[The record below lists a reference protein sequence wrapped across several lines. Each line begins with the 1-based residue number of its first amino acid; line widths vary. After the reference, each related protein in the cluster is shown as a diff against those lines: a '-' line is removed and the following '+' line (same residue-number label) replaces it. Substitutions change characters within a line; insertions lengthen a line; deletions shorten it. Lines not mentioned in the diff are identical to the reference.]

1 MNIVEN
7 TKKVA
12 VGLSGGVDSSVSAY
26 LLKQEGYDVTGVYM
40 QCWDP
45 SYEGCTSDEDKKYA
59 VETAAKLGIKI
70 EILDFVKE
78 YKEKVITYFYDEY
91 SKGRTPNP
99 DVMCNKEI
107 KFGIFFDWAM
117 KNGFDFV
124 STGHYARIQ
133 NIEGIYRLLR
143 GVDQSKDQSYFL
155 YRLNQEQLSKI
166 LFPVGGMLK
175 SEIRKIAQEINLPTA
190 KRPDST
196 GICFIGEVDIK
207 DFLKKQIASKTGNVV
222 LKNGEVIGT
231 HEGAWYY
238 TIGQRRGFNVKKYQ
252 GTPLYV
258 ISKDVNKN
266 ELVVGV
272 EEDLY
277 LTNFNVDDVHW
288 IDNFNRDH
296 ISCDIRIRHLGE
308 IVSGEINLP
317 KVELHKPIFG
327 IAPGQ
332 SAVFY
337 ENDVVLGGAIIQ

>member
-59 VETAAKLGIKI
+59 VETAARLGIKI
-70 EILDFVKE
+70 EILDFVKD
-78 YKEKVITYFYDEY
+78 YKEKVISYFYDEY

-117 KNGFDFV
+117 KKGFDFV

-143 GVDQSKDQSYFL
+143 GVDQTKDQSYFL

-207 DFLKKQIASKTGNVV
+207 DFLKKQIAPKTGNVV
-222 LKNGEVIGT
+222 LKTGEVIGT

-258 ISKDVNKN
+258 ISKDVTKN

-277 LTNFNVDDVHW
+277 LKNFNVTDVHW
-288 IDNFNRDH
+288 IDNVARDH
-296 ISCDIRIRHLGE
+296 IECAIRIRHLGE
-308 IVSGEINLP
+308 IVNGEINLP
-317 KVELHKPIFG
+317 KVDLNKPVFG

-337 ENDVVLGGAIIQ
+337 DNEVVLGGAIIQ